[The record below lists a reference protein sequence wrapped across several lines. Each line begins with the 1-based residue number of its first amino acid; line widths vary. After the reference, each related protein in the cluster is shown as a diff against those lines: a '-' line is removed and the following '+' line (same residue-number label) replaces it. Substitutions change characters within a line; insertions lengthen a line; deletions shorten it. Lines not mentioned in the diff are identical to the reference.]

1 MFGDARRVLGK
12 ERHGRHQ
19 RRRGDGGHRGRH
31 RRARP
36 AHGGAERPRR
46 RGARRDPALPA
57 LPARG
62 GQPDAGLADT
72 RHLPRRL
79 PGPRRGGLAP
89 QRLGLPARRRGGTRQ
104 GPPRRAVHPVPAG
117 RVRHGQLPR
126 PLGGLA
132 GGRPLGRAAPLELRG
147 VSARHPTRREA
158 AAAAGL
164 ALAAAVA
171 PPRRATGQT
180 PQAAWPARPIRVI
193 VPYAPGGT
201 ADTTA
206 RALGHAMAP
215 RLGQPVVV
223 ENRSGATGAIGMEA
237 AARAAPDGHTLVVAA
252 DPAIYPPYP
261 RPRPP
266 YHPLRDLAPVSV
278 LVQQPIVVAAHP
290 GLGVRTL
297 AELVAVA
304 RARPGEVA
312 YVPSG
317 TASTHHLAA
326 ELLCRRAGIR
336 MTHVPYRG
344 GGQAINDLVAGQVG
358 LGVLGSGPVVPPAR
372 AGRLRLLAVT
382 PAARSPGLPEGA
394 TVAE

>member
-1 MFGDARRVLGK
+1 M
-12 ERHGRHQ
+12 
-19 RRRGDGGHRGRH
+19 
-31 RRARP
+31 
-36 AHGGAERPRR
+36 
-46 RGARRDPALPA
+46 
-57 LPARG
+57 
-62 GQPDAGLADT
+62 
-72 RHLPRRL
+72 
-79 PGPRRGGLAP
+79 
-89 QRLGLPARRRGGTRQ
+89 
-104 GPPRRAVHPVPAG
+104 
-117 RVRHGQLPR
+117 
-126 PLGGLA
+126 
-132 GGRPLGRAAPLELRG
+132 
-147 VSARHPTRREA
+147 SARHPTRREA

-171 PPRRATGQT
+171 PHRRATAQT

-206 RALGHAMAP
+206 RALGHAMTP

-252 DPAIYPPYP
+252 DAAIYQPYL
-261 RPRPP
+261 RPSLP

-297 AELVAVA
+297 AELVALA

-312 YVPSG
+312 YVTSG

-358 LGVLGSGPVVPPAR
+358 LGVLGSGPVVPHAR

-382 PAARSPGLPEGA
+382 PAARSPGLPEVP
-394 TVAE
+394 TVAEQGFPGYDLPQWFGMLAPAGTPAEVVARVQAEAAAALALPEVRRVLGDLALDPVGGTPEACRARIEAEAAVWAEAARALGTAEG